1 MVNVMGPIGALIELV
16 KRLSPQQRRL
26 LLLGQLCTIAS
37 VVLELLIP
45 QQIQRIIDDGIRN
58 EDVGVIV
65 ATSGLMLA
73 FTVGSAAF
81 AICAAWIGSKVTT
94 QAAHALR
101 MSVYERVT
109 ALSFGD
115 LDRFKT
121 GPLLVR
127 LTSDIAIVR
136 NGFLVGA
143 SMIIRAPVML
153 VGAVGL
159 VAFETPQLLVPTLF
173 VVGAMSLLILVIVP
187 SLTPL
192 YAAQQHRLDRLNTVL
207 QENLAGVQVVKNFV
221 RQPLEIERYTERND
235 DLYTAS
241 MRPARRAAILE
252 PSFLTMLYLAI
263 AGALILTGRSST
275 TFLTA
280 GELATFFNYLLTAM
294 LPIAFLGFVLPE
306 LGRMATSLQRFNEI
320 ENAQPD
326 VLESDDPTSIDHLD
340 GSIEFDQVTMH
351 YLDASGQPSG
361 DPVLEDVSF
370 QIKAGET
377 VVLLGP
383 TGSGKTSLISCI
395 PRFYDVSSG
404 SVRLDGHDVRDLRL
418 QDIRSN
424 VAVALQEA
432 SIFTG
437 SIEQNIAMGS
447 ANATRD
453 QITKAAQA
461 ADASAFIDS
470 LDRGYEAGMNEKGN
484 NLSGGQRQRVALARA
499 LVSDPTI
506 LILDDTTS
514 AVDVATEA
522 RIQARLAEQFAD
534 VTVIMVAQRVSAAL
548 SADRILLLDN
558 GRLVGN
564 GTHDQLLASSELYRT
579 IVESQLGPL
588 DEVEALLGNQP

>member
-1 MVNVMGPIGALIELV
+1 MGPIGALIELV
-16 KRLSPQQRRL
+16 RRLSPQQRRL
-26 LLLGQLCTIAS
+26 LFLGQLCTIAS

-65 ATSGLMLA
+65 TTSGLMLV
-73 FTVGSAAF
+73 FTVGSAIF

-101 MSVYERVT
+101 MTVYERVT

-143 SMIIRAPVML
+143 AMIIRAPVML
-153 VGAVGL
+153 IGAVGL
-159 VAFETPQLLVPTLF
+159 VAFETPQLLLPTLF

-235 DLYTAS
+235 DLYSAS

-252 PSFLTMLYLAI
+252 PSFLTMLYIAI
-263 AGALILTGRSST
+263 GGALILTGRSAT

-306 LGRMATSLQRFNEI
+306 LGRMATSLERFKEI
-320 ENAQPD
+320 ENAEPD
-326 VLESDDPTSIDHLD
+326 VVESDHPISLDQLD
-340 GSIEFDQVTMH
+340 GAVEFDHVTMH
-351 YLDASGQPSG
+351 YLDENGQPSG

-370 QIKAGET
+370 RVEAGET
-377 VVLLGP
+377 VVLLGS

-395 PRFYDVSSG
+395 PRFYDVSGG

-447 ANATRD
+447 ADATRD
-453 QITKAAQA
+453 EIIQAANA
-461 ADASAFIDS
+461 ADASAFIDA

-548 SADRILLLDN
+548 SADRILLLDD
-558 GRLVGN
+558 GCLVGN
-564 GTHDQLLASSELYRT
+564 GTHGELLASNELYRT

-588 DEVEALLGNQP
+588 DEVEALLGDRP

>member
-1 MVNVMGPIGALIELV
+1 MVNAVGPIGALIELV
-16 KRLSPQQRRL
+16 KRLEPQQRRL
-26 LLLGQLCTIAS
+26 LFLGQLCIIAS

-109 ALSFGD
+109 ELSFGD

-153 VGAVGL
+153 IGAVGL
-159 VAFETPQLLVPTLF
+159 VAFETPQLLLPTVF
-173 VVGAMSLLILVIVP
+173 VVGAMSLLILVVVP

-192 YAAQQHRLDRLNTVL
+192 YAAQQNRLDRLNTVL

-263 AGALILTGRSST
+263 AGALILTGRSAT

-306 LGRMATSLQRFNEI
+306 LGRMATSLERFRDI

-326 VLESDDPTSIDHLD
+326 VLESSDPTLLDHLD
-340 GSIEFDQVTMH
+340 GSVEFDHVTMH
-351 YLDASGQPSG
+351 YLDSSGQPSG

-370 QIKAGET
+370 RIEAGET
-377 VVLLGP
+377 VVLLGS

-447 ANATRD
+447 ADATRE
-453 QITKAAQA
+453 QIIEAAKA

-499 LVSDPTI
+499 LVSDPSI

-522 RIQARLAEQFAD
+522 RIQERLAEQFAD
-534 VTVIMVAQRVSAAL
+534 ITVIMVAQRVSAAL

-564 GTHDQLLASSELYRT
+564 GTHDQLLASNELYRT

-588 DEVEALLGNQP
+588 DEVEALLGDRP